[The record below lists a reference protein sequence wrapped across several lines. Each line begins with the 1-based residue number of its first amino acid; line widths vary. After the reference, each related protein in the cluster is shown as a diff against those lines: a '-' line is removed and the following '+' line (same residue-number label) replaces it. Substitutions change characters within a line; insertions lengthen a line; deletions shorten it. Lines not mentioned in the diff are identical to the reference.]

1 LTNEAHAGLRSR
13 GKWGY
18 YVQMNKKAVLKGFE
32 AFQAGLDIDAN
43 PYRYE
48 EERRW
53 WSFGFFYAEDFT
65 ERAAI
70 LEYEAGF
77 DRQVAENM
85 AKSMIQ
91 KGKIFIAKPLAF

>member
-1 LTNEAHAGLRSR
+1 
-13 GKWGY
+13 
-18 YVQMNKKAVLKGFE
+18 MNKKAVLKGFE

>member
-1 LTNEAHAGLRSR
+1 MG
-13 GKWGY
+13 
-18 YVQMNKKAVLKGFE
+18 MNKQAVLKGFE

-43 PYRYE
+43 PYRYQ
-48 EERRW
+48 EERRA
-53 WSFGFFYAEDFT
+53 WSFGYFYAEDFN

-77 DRQVAENM
+77 DRQAAEQM

-91 KGKIFIAKPLAF
+91 KGKLFLHKPVDF